1 MVSLSPGRRARVI
14 LLSVVGVSLLL
25 ILFRARSALYPFI
38 GGLFLVYL
46 LLPLVN
52 LLQEAMPRSLQTR
65 NLARPLAILLT
76 YLLVILILVGF
87 FAIFVPLIT
96 DQIRQL
102 IEASG
107 QYTLQLLQNAK
118 GFNQGVID
126 EWLEQYRDV
135 VPPWIQDAIS
145 DNVQELTAT
154 LTNTMQNIV
163 SWLAK
168 ALQRAVA
175 GALDVVTSTVSFVF
189 GLVIIPFWMFY
200 VLNDEHKIMDTLYSL
215 IPRQLRAD
223 VRNLQ
228 DIVNHVL
235 SAYLRG
241 QLLLCLFVGSLATI
255 GLLALGVH
263 FSLVLGTVAG
273 VLEVVPHIG
282 PVLGAIP
289 AVLVALLKSPSLA
302 LKTALLF
309 FAIQQVENLF
319 LVPKVAGAT
328 VKLHPTITMVVM
340 VIGAEVAGVGGV
352 VLAVPLTAI
361 TRYVVHYLY
370 LRSSEEQITPEQA
383 LAAILPAEGAHV
395 AQSAWRERMR
405 QWWQP
410 YRERLAPVCRRLAAW
425 AARATQQLVLWGYLA
440 MQRLRVWRDSLQKT
454 PKSDQEITR

>member
-1 MVSLSPGRRARVI
+1 MVSLSPGRRARVV
-14 LLSVVGVSLLL
+14 LLSVVGGSILL

-38 GGLFLVYL
+38 GGVFLVYL

-52 LLQEAMPRSLQTR
+52 LFQEAMPRPLQGR
-65 NLARPLAILLT
+65 NLARPLAIVLT

-87 FAIFVPLIT
+87 FAVFVPLIT
-96 DQIRQL
+96 DQVGQL

-135 VPPWIQDAIS
+135 VPQWIQDAIS

-168 ALQRAVA
+168 ALQRAV
-175 GALDVVTSTVSFVF
+175 GSALDVVTSTVSFVF
-189 GLVIIPFWMFY
+189 GLIIIPFWMFY

-223 VRNLQ
+223 VRSLQ

-235 SAYLRG
+235 SSYLRG
-241 QLLLCLFVGSLATI
+241 QLLLCLFVGSMATV
-255 GLLALGVH
+255 GLLVLGVH

-273 VLEVVPHIG
+273 ILEIVPNIG

-309 FAIQQVENLF
+309 FTIQQVENLL

-328 VKLHPTITMVVM
+328 VKLHPTITMLVM
-340 VIGAEVAGVGGV
+340 VIGAEVAGVWGV

-361 TRYVVHYLY
+361 ARYVVHYLY
-370 LRSSEEQITPEQA
+370 LRSGEEQITPEQA
-383 LAAILPAEGAHV
+383 LAAVLPAEEAHL
-395 AQSAWRERMR
+395 ARAAWRERIR

-410 YRERLAPVCRRLAAW
+410 HQERLVPVRRW
-425 AARATQQLVLWGYLA
+425 AAKLIQQLVLWGYLVT
-440 MQRLRVWRDSLQKT
+440 QRLRAWRDNLQKT
-454 PKSDQEITR
+454 SKSDQEITR